1 MTDMQTKPS
10 VYPALQA
17 IRFNPP
23 LNTTVDAQGRLIA
36 RRINRSQTR
45 DDPSTTSVV
54 EGSRLHFLSLPQEI
68 RDIIWSFVF
77 VPMRTI
83 RRTDCVFGSKPRL
96 ESWLEHRMK
105 AGNDLTTSIS
115 STTDDTADGT
125 TKELSQ
131 NFCHPAFFISKHLTA
146 ETQDIFWKTF
156 SLRIDSMLLRDAA
169 CMINGD
175 YDRGILPIPYPKLIA
190 SKLQRLAIRAEHVYL
205 LLMAHP
211 RTDRDSP
218 RFHQG
223 VFEALAMPALKTL
236 IVKYSLVDFAPEDG
250 WLDDD
255 DEEDSEDDFGD
266 SDEDADQDWEN
277 LIEDNYKVKDKRGSE
292 HGLTCDG
299 GEDHEDEHKDIFQD
313 RLRDMDIERIEM
325 LTRLLYFR
333 NPFHLKI
340 DPEVRR
346 YLKNWRSTPNRVVHF
361 TWSQEHGQL
370 RLEWTPAYQSA
381 EAFPYRRIDTAHAK
395 KGREWKR
402 RIESWLF
409 LSHVE
414 SSESL
419 LQVLLSEHVYNPL
432 SAECEIA
439 PIKAY
444 LDGAEI
450 QWFKAKEIIDEK
462 SWDKFNDAWT
472 RYRANRRASKL
483 EEVNQTRIMS
493 IRCRHYKAVG
503 GVPMN
508 T

>member
-1 MTDMQTKPS
+1 
-10 VYPALQA
+10 
-17 IRFNPP
+17 
-23 LNTTVDAQGRLIA
+23 
-36 RRINRSQTR
+36 
-45 DDPSTTSVV
+45 
-54 EGSRLHFLSLPQEI
+54 
-68 RDIIWSFVF
+68 
-77 VPMRTI
+77 
-83 RRTDCVFGSKPRL
+83 
-96 ESWLEHRMK
+96 MK

-125 TKELSQ
+125 TKEL
-131 NFCHPAFFISKHLTA
+131 F
-146 ETQDIFWKTF
+146 
-156 SLRIDSMLLRDAA
+156 
-169 CMINGD
+169 
-175 YDRGILPIPYPKLIA
+175 
-190 SKLQRLAIRAEHVYL
+190 
-205 LLMAHP
+205 
-211 RTDRDSP
+211 
-218 RFHQG
+218 
-223 VFEALAMPALKTL
+223 
-236 IVKYSLVDFAPEDG
+236 
-250 WLDDD
+250 
-255 DEEDSEDDFGD
+255 DEEDSEDDFDD
-266 SDEDADQDWEN
+266 SEEDADQDWEN
-277 LIEDNYKVKDKRGSE
+277 LIEDNYKVKDKRDSE

-299 GEDHEDEHKDIFQD
+299 GEDHEDVHKDIFQD

-333 NPFHLKI
+333 KPFHLKI
-340 DPEVRR
+340 DPE
-346 YLKNWRSTPNRVVHF
+346 
-361 TWSQEHGQL
+361 EHGQL

-472 RYRANRRASKL
+472 RYRANRQASKL

-493 IRCRHYKAVG
+493 IRC
-503 GVPMN
+503 
-508 T
+508 